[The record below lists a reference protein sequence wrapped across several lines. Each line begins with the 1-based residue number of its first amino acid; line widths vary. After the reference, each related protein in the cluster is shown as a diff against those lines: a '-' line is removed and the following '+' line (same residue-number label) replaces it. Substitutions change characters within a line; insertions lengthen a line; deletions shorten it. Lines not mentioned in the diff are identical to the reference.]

1 MKIINGFIIVSAL
14 IMLLTSCGGKKN
26 NDPNYIKVGVASGPE
41 YVIAEAAKKVAK
53 EKYGLDVELVQFSHP
68 Q

>member
-14 IMLLTSCGGKKN
+14 TMLLTSCGGKKN

-41 YVIAEAAKKVAK
+41 YVIAEAAKK
-53 EKYGLDVELVQFSHP
+53 
-68 Q
+68 